1 MKGSRVTV
9 RVRVSTVKVSMGRLM
24 VSARVRL
31 MVRVRF
37 MARVGE
43 ESGLEQTFERRSGKN

>member
-31 MVRVRF
+31 M
-37 MARVGE
+37 ARVGE